1 MIIRLVGVQ
10 NALYMLSTAKVF
22 NAQQLVDIG
31 FCVPEIIEDIEVMD
45 WKMLHIQLKKLL
57 ILKFDRFWSY
67 YITNSAEFVQI
78 LSKFG
83 KLRLSFIKIRRNSAF
98 FNFKIQNRNI

>member
-1 MIIRLVGVQ
+1 MIIRLVGAQ

-45 WKMLHIQLKKLL
+45 YLKK
-57 ILKFDRFWSY
+57 ILRST
-67 YITNSAEFVQI
+67 I
-78 LSKFG
+78 SKNT
-83 KLRLSFIKIRRNSAF
+83 IKI
-98 FNFKIQNRNI
+98 